1 MSEVKRPEQ
10 LPTTI
15 TMTIT
20 MTITCNKL
28 RIGKCADFIHYC
40 EIEDR
45 KGEVLSGN
53 RTCNLALNFGKRL
66 FSRISSALV

>member
-20 MTITCNKL
+20 CNKL
-28 RIGKCADFIHYC
+28 RIGICTDFIHYC

-53 RTCNLALNFGKRL
+53 RTRNLALNFGKRL